1 MRCETRCNISLMIL
15 SILVLS
21 PNLASATGEANDL
34 WFLLSTHEDAKLTLE
49 DLAEFLTE
57 NGYNAKPDGSYL
69 TVALSQDE
77 EEVYLTPNGLIPGL
91 ADMWQTRPENIPA
104 EPVLVTCSYQ
114 KRCGDNIKK
123 NITYKKTSNE
133 KFVEDI
139 SKTVNFPIAE
149 NGWCSEGS
157 RKAGQICR
165 DLGYNVTYMFD
176 PTERGHQWVLVEDG
190 STNTWL
196 AVDSCYGIMDDI
208 YYYSAYYSFP
218 EIDDLELVNPHW
230 RI

>member
-1 MRCETRCNISLMIL
+1 MRCETRYNISLIIL
-15 SILVLS
+15 SILMLS
-21 PNLASATGEANDL
+21 LNSASAMGEANDL

-57 NGYNAKPDGSYL
+57 NGYNAKPNGSYL
-69 TVALSQDE
+69 TVALSQN
-77 EEVYLTPNGLIPGL
+77 EEVYLTPNGLYPGL
-91 ADMWQTRPENIPA
+91 ADMWQTSPENIPT

-123 NITYKKTSNE
+123 NITYRRTSNE

-139 SKTVNFPIAE
+139 SKSASFPIAE
-149 NGWCSEGS
+149 NGWCCEGS
-157 RKAGQICR
+157 RKAGQIYR

-196 AVDSCYGIMDDI
+196 AVDSCYGIMDDSD
-208 YYYSAYYSFP
+208 YYTAYYSFP
-218 EIDDLELVNPHW
+218 EIDDLDLVNPHW
-230 RI
+230 KI

>member
-1 MRCETRCNISLMIL
+1 MLSL
-15 SILVLS
+15 
-21 PNLASATGEANDL
+21 NTASAIGEVNDL

-57 NGYNAKPDGSYL
+57 NGYNAEPNGSYL
-69 TVALSQDE
+69 TVALSQD

-91 ADMWQTRPENIPA
+91 ADMWQTRPENIPS

-114 KRCGDNIKK
+114 KRCGDDIKK
-123 NITYKKTSNE
+123 NIIYRKTSNE
-133 KFVEDI
+133 KFIEDI
-139 SKTVNFPIAE
+139 SKSVGFPIAE

-157 RKAGQICR
+157 KKVGQICK

-190 STNTWL
+190 KTNTWL
-196 AVDSCYGIMDDI
+196 AVDSCYGIMDGND
-208 YYYSAYYSFP
+208 YYTAHYSFP
-218 EIDDLELVNPHW
+218 EIDDLDLVNPHW
-230 RI
+230 KI

>member
-1 MRCETRCNISLMIL
+1 MLSL
-15 SILVLS
+15 
-21 PNLASATGEANDL
+21 NTASAIGEVNDL

-57 NGYNAKPDGSYL
+57 NGYNAEPNGSYL
-69 TVALSQDE
+69 TVALSQD

-91 ADMWQTRPENIPA
+91 ADMWQTRPENIPS

-114 KRCGDNIKK
+114 KRCGDDIKK
-123 NITYKKTSNE
+123 NIIYRKTSNE
-133 KFVEDI
+133 KFIEDI
-139 SKTVNFPIAE
+139 SKSVGFPIAE

-157 RKAGQICR
+157 KKVGQICK

-190 STNTWL
+190 KTNTWL
-196 AVDSCYGIMDDI
+196 AVDSCYGIMDGND
-208 YYYSAYYSFP
+208 YYAAYYSFP
-218 EIDDLELVNPHW
+218 EIDDLDLVNPHW
-230 RI
+230 KI